1 LWSTRSAQIAPAL
14 NTNNH
19 PDPHRPLQVSLDRGL
34 EHFQIGPDFLN
45 FTPDQFDVFGRQV
58 RSAVSIRTLQIANAS
73 QKTR

>member
-1 LWSTRSAQIAPAL
+1 LNPVISPGFDRSVERFQSF
-14 NTNNH
+14 
-19 PDPHRPLQVSLDRGL
+19 PDL
-34 EHFQIGPDFLN
+34 LN